1 MSAIEYGSYYWCVL
15 LNRERNGEHG
25 QQTEE
30 SIYLHA
36 DEISIDAGA
45 LTFKS
50 TGRRPAGTDPKNR
63 TDSGR
68 DGGDG
73 KSKDTSENKEMIYI
87 AFAPGSWKM
96 VYAAK
101 LQDGSPASVEH
112 RTKGQVG
119 QSQPSDLPANA
130 GASGYVP
137 NDSVQSPQPL
147 VASNSEKFSG

>member
-15 LNRERNGEHG
+15 LNSERDGEHG

-36 DEISIDAGA
+36 DEISIDAGT

-50 TGRRPAGTDPKNR
+50 TGRRPAGTDPKSR
-63 TDSGR
+63 PDSSR
-68 DGGDG
+68 DGGEG
-73 KSKDTSENKEMIYI
+73 KSKDSSENKEMIYI

-112 RTKGQVG
+112 WNKGQAER
-119 QSQPSDLPANA
+119 SQPGAANA
-130 GASGYVP
+130 GARGYVP
-137 NDSVQSPQPL
+137 NDAVQSPQPF
-147 VASNSEKFSG
+147 VASNTEKRSG